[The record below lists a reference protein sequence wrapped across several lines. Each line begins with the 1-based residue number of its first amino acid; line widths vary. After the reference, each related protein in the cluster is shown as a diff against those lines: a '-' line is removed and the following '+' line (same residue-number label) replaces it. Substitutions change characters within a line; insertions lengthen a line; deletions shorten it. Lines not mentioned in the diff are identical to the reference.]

1 MNRAETLEAA
11 RKCVCGDREQEYG
24 NPENNFAQIARM
36 WSVYLGVEITP
47 VDAALMMAQLKM
59 ARIKTGT
66 FKEDSYVDAAG
77 YIACAAELA
86 SIEISVRDAFEIE
99 FFKKGD
105 FNA

>member
-1 MNRAETLEAA
+1 MTREEVLNKAKE
-11 RKCVCGDREQEYG
+11 CVCQSREQDYG
-24 NPENNFAQIARM
+24 RPENNFAQISRM

-47 VDAALMMAQLKM
+47 VDVALMMAQLKM